1 MKKLSLK
8 TWINK
13 FNLVIVRFSF
23 TLLFITGSSVL
34 CFLSIQKVNVEIH
47 ERLWAFFI
55 LGALLNVAVTLFL
68 EEFKKPIVRILFNLL
83 SVLLLAVYCFTL
95 PLKLNEYQIF
105 QFIALGIVFVL
116 SAFVGSFLKK
126 NNEITFWN
134 FSRISIIQLIVSGVF
149 SLVLYGGLGLAILSL
164 DKLFNIHIDVKVYS
178 NLAVVCFV
186 LFAPLYFLSNV
197 PTEIEKRK
205 QDFSFNKIFK
215 ILGLYIL
222 LPILA
227 AYAIILYVYLIRI
240 ISIWQLPNGWVSM
253 LVSALGLGGFLSMF
267 ILFPLRLE
275 KENKVVNL
283 LFKYFPVLL
292 LPLLV
297 LMSVGIFRRLGDYGM
312 TINRLYVLIL
322 NGWLYGIS
330 IYLFLTRA
338 NYLKWIVISFTAVL
352 FLSSIG
358 PWSVYNVTKQTM
370 VREIGQLLNETKLL
384 KDGKVIDNTQKRIAI
399 NSKLAESLSEDIK
412 YVCNIYG
419 IEKIQLYFKNSIKTK
434 TGSEIITFLG
444 ITDIPIKDTFFNA
457 WFEKKESPAL
467 DIETYH
473 SFVNL
478 PSFNSKKD
486 EILSNAQMD
495 ISCKNLN
502 IQVKLKNGHGSAFI
516 IPLKT
521 KLKEIIRSNKKIS
534 SHPTNEMIITT
545 ENYKLIIISVSG
557 NYYSRNDSININ
569 NCDAQLFIK

>member
-13 FNLVIVRFSF
+13 FNLVLVRFSF
-23 TLLFITGSSVL
+23 TLLFIIGSSVL
-34 CFLSIQKVNVEIH
+34 CFLSVQKANVEIH

-55 LGALLNVAVTLFL
+55 LGVLLNVAVTLYL
-68 EEFKKPIVRILFNLL
+68 EEFKRPFIRILFNLL

-95 PLKLNEYQIF
+95 PLKLDEYKIF
-105 QFIALGIVFVL
+105 QFISLGIVFVL

-126 NNEITFWN
+126 NNEISFWN
-134 FSRISIIQLIVSGVF
+134 FSRISIIQLIVSGFF

-178 NLAVVCFV
+178 DLAVVCFV
-186 LFAPLYFLSNV
+186 LFAPIYFLSNV
-197 PTEIEKRK
+197 PNEIEKQQ
-205 QDFSFNKIFK
+205 QDFSFNKIIK

-227 AYAIILYVYLIRI
+227 AYAIILYVYLFRI

-330 IYLFLTRA
+330 IYLFLTKA
-338 NYLKWIVISFTAVL
+338 NHLKWIVISFTAVL
-352 FLSSIG
+352 FLASIG
-358 PWSVYNVTKQTM
+358 PWSVYNITKQTM
-370 VREIGQLLNETKLL
+370 VKEIGQLLNETKLL
-384 KDGKVIDNTQKRIAI
+384 KDGKVIDNSQKKIFI
-399 NSKLAESLSEDIK
+399 NPKSGETLSEDIK

-419 IEKIQLYFKNSIKTK
+419 AEKIQLYFRNPIKTK
-434 TGSEIITFLG
+434 TWPEIITCLG

-457 WFEKKESPAL
+457 WLEKKESPAL

-478 PSFNSKKD
+478 PSFNSKTDK
-486 EILSNAQMD
+486 ILSNAQMD
-495 ISCKNLN
+495 IYYRNFN
-502 IQVKLKNGHGSAFI
+502 IQVKPKNGHGSAFI

-534 SHPTNEMIITT
+534 SHPIDEMIITT
-545 ENYKLIIISVSG
+545 DNYKLIIISVSG
-557 NYYSRNDSININ
+557 NYYSKKDSININ
-569 NCDAQLFIK
+569 NFDAQLFIK

>member
-13 FNLVIVRFSF
+13 FNLVLIRFSF
-23 TLLFITGSSVL
+23 TLLFIIGLSVL
-34 CFLSIQKVNVEIH
+34 CFLSIQKVNIEIH

-55 LGALLNVAVTLFL
+55 LGALLNVAITLFL
-68 EEFKKPIVRILFNLL
+68 EEFKKPFIRILFNLL
-83 SVLLLAVYCFTL
+83 SVILLAVYCFTL
-95 PLKLNEYQIF
+95 PLKLEEYKIF
-105 QFIALGIVFVL
+105 QLIAFGIVFVL

-134 FSRISIIQLIVSGVF
+134 FSRISIIQLIVSGFF

-178 NLAVVCFV
+178 NLAVVCYV

-205 QDFSFNKIFK
+205 QEFELNKILK
-215 ILGLYIL
+215 ILGLCIL

-227 AYAIILYVYLIRI
+227 AYAIILYIYLLRI

-267 ILFPLRLE
+267 ILFPLRLK

-283 LFKYFPVLL
+283 LFTYFPVIL

-330 IYLFLTRA
+330 IYLFLTKA
-338 NYLKWIVISFTAVL
+338 NHLKWIVISFAAVL
-352 FLSSIG
+352 FFSSIG
-358 PWSVYNVTKQTM
+358 PWSVYNITKHTM
-370 VREIGQLLNETKLL
+370 VKEIGQLLNETKLL
-384 KDGKVIDNTQKRIAI
+384 KDGKVIDNIQKKIVV
-399 NSKLAESLSEDIK
+399 NQKLAESLSEDIK

-419 IEKIQLYFKNSIKTK
+419 IEKIQFYFKNSFKTK
-434 TGSEIITFLG
+434 TWSEIITYLG
-444 ITDIPIKDTFFNA
+444 INDLPVNDTFFNA
-457 WFEKKESPAL
+457 WLDKKESTAL
-467 DIETYH
+467 DVGAYH
-473 SFVNL
+473 TFVNL
-478 PSFNSKKD
+478 PSFNSKTDK
-486 EILSNAQMD
+486 ILSNSQMD
-495 ISCKNLN
+495 ISFKNLN
-502 IQVKLKNGHGSAFI
+502 IQLKLKNRNGSSFI
-516 IPLKT
+516 IPMKP
-521 KLKEIIRSNKKIS
+521 KLKELIRSTKKNS
-534 SHPTNEMIITT
+534 SHPTNEMIITA

-557 NYYSRNDSININ
+557 NYYSLKDSININ
-569 NCDAQLFIK
+569 NFDAQLFIK

>member
-13 FNLVIVRFSF
+13 LNLVLVRFSF
-23 TLLFITGSSVL
+23 TLLFIIGSSVL

-47 ERLWAFFI
+47 LRLWAFFI
-55 LGALLNVAVTLFL
+55 LGVLLNVAVTLFL
-68 EEFKKPIVRILFNLL
+68 EEFKKPFVRISFNLL
-83 SVLLLAVYCFTL
+83 SIILLAFYCFTL
-95 PLKLNEYQIF
+95 TFKLDEFQIF
-105 QFIALGIVFVL
+105 QLITLGIVFIL

-134 FSRISIIQLIVSGVF
+134 FSRISIIQLIVSGFF

-164 DKLFNIHIDVKVYS
+164 DKLFNIHIDIKVYS

-197 PTEIEKRK
+197 PGEIEKRK
-205 QDFSFNKIFK
+205 TDFSLNKILK

-227 AYAIILYVYLIRI
+227 AYAIILYVYLFRI
-240 ISIWQLPNGWVSM
+240 IIKWQLPNGWVSM

-275 KENKVVNL
+275 KKNKVVNL

-312 TINRLYVLIL
+312 TIKRLYVLIL
-322 NGWLYGIS
+322 YGWLYGIS
-330 IYLFLTRA
+330 FYLFLTKA
-338 NYLKWIVISFTAVL
+338 NHLKWIVISFTTVL

-358 PWSVYNVTKQTM
+358 PWSVYNITKQTM
-370 VREIGQLLNETKLL
+370 VKEIGQLLNETKLL
-384 KDGKVIDNTQKRIAI
+384 KDGKVIDNTQKNIVI
-399 NSKLAESLSEDIK
+399 NPKLAESLSEDIK

-434 TGSEIITFLG
+434 TGPEIIKFLG
-444 ITDIPIKDTFFNA
+444 ITDIPVKDTFFNA
-457 WFEKKESPAL
+457 WLEKKESPAL
-467 DIETYH
+467 DIGAYH

-478 PSFNSKKD
+478 PSFNDKNDK
-486 EILSNAQMD
+486 ILNNAQMD
-495 ISCKNLN
+495 ISYKNLN
-502 IQVKLKNGHGSAFI
+502 IKVKLKNGHSSAFI

-521 KLKEIIRSNKKIS
+521 KLKEILRSYSKRS
-534 SHPTNEMIITT
+534 SYPSGDLTITT

-557 NYYSRNDSININ
+557 NYYYQKDSININ
-569 NCDAQLFIK
+569 NCDAQLFLK